1 MGKRYLIDTNVV
13 IDFLGGKLP
22 TKAKKLLLNIDTP
35 IISVVT
41 QIELH
46 SSNNSTAKETKLI
59 NEFIDEAQVLNTLD
73 EQIVKSCIAIRKAH
87 KIKLPDAII
96 AATALSFDLVL
107 LTRNTA
113 DFKAIK
119 NLEIINLWEL

>member
-22 TKAKKLLLNIDTP
+22 NKAKKFLLNIDVP
-35 IISVVT
+35 ILSVVT

-46 SSNNSTAKETKLI
+46 SSTNSTAKEIKLI
-59 NEFIDEAQVLNTLD
+59 NEFIDAAQVLNTLD

-96 AATALSFDLVL
+96 AATALSADLVL

-119 NLEIINLWEL
+119 SLETINLWEI

>member
-22 TKAKKLLLNIDTP
+22 TKAKKFLLNIDAP

-41 QIELH
+41 QIELY
-46 SSNNSTAKETKLI
+46 SSNSSTAKEIKLI
-59 NEFIDEAQVLNTLD
+59 NEFIEEAQVLSKLD
-73 EQIVKSCIAIRKAH
+73 EQIVKSCIAIRKTH

-96 AATALSFDLVL
+96 AATALSFDLIL
-107 LTRNTA
+107 LTRNIT
-113 DFKAIK
+113 DFKAI
-119 NLEIINLWEL
+119 NDLEIINLWEL